1 MKNLKITFIEE
12 ESNIKYEEY
21 YFNGLLPPKEIES
34 KDILS
39 SDDDMPIQ
47 YLLLGESSTNK
58 IITEFTAGNAQS
70 KTKKEINQ
78 IFNKLCKSTNKKL
91 DERNKITSKD
101 ENYYFTFT
109 RPDLIFIILAQND
122 YPERYIFE
130 LIQKI
135 NEENIPTM
143 VNDETRELNPSGR
156 QALKQLIDV
165 YQDPKNINR
174 LSDIQSD
181 VDSIKV
187 DMKQNINKM
196 VENVEDVNDLQNKS
210 EALKM
215 ETSDYQ
221 KNAVEIKRITWW
233 QNFKLWLI
241 LGGVVLLLILLIILI
256 AS

>member
-1 MKNLKITFIEE
+1 MSDSTP
-12 ESNIKYEEY
+12 IKY
-21 YFNGLLPPKEIES
+21 LLIG
-34 KDILS
+34 D
-39 SDDDMPIQ
+39 
-47 YLLLGESSTNK
+47 SSTSK

-196 VENVEDVNDLQNKS
+196 VESVEDVNDLQNKS

-241 LGGVVLLLILLIILI
+241 LGGVVLILILLIILI

>member
-1 MKNLKITFIEE
+1 MSDSTP
-12 ESNIKYEEY
+12 IKY
-21 YFNGLLPPKEIES
+21 LLIG
-34 KDILS
+34 D
-39 SDDDMPIQ
+39 
-47 YLLLGESSTNK
+47 SSTNK

-109 RPDLIFIILAQND
+109 RPDLIFILLAQND

-196 VENVEDVNDLQNKS
+196 VESVEDVNDLQNKS

-241 LGGVVLLLILLIILI
+241 LGGVVLILILLIILI

>member
-1 MKNLKITFIEE
+1 MSDSTP
-12 ESNIKYEEY
+12 IKY
-21 YFNGLLPPKEIES
+21 LLIG
-34 KDILS
+34 D
-39 SDDDMPIQ
+39 
-47 YLLLGESSTNK
+47 SSTNK
-58 IITEFTAGNAQS
+58 IITEFTSGNAQP

-109 RPDLIFIILAQND
+109 KPDLIFIILAQND

-241 LGGVVLLLILLIILI
+241 LGGVVLLLILFIILI
-256 AS
+256 AT

>member
-1 MKNLKITFIEE
+1 MSDSTP
-12 ESNIKYEEY
+12 IKY
-21 YFNGLLPPKEIES
+21 LLIG
-34 KDILS
+34 D
-39 SDDDMPIQ
+39 
-47 YLLLGESSTNK
+47 SSTNK

-165 YQDPKNINR
+165 YQDPKNMNR

-215 ETSDYQ
+215 ETSDYK
-221 KNAVEIKRITWW
+221 KNAVEIKQITWW
-233 QNFKLWLI
+233 QNFKLYLI
-241 LGGVVLLLILLIILI
+241 IGGVVLLLILLIIWM

>member
-1 MKNLKITFIEE
+1 MSDPTP
-12 ESNIKYEEY
+12 IKY
-21 YFNGLLPPKEIES
+21 LLIG
-34 KDILS
+34 D
-39 SDDDMPIQ
+39 
-47 YLLLGESSTNK
+47 SSTNK
-58 IITEFTAGNAQS
+58 IITEFTSGNAQP

-156 QALKQLIDV
+156 QALKLLIDV
-165 YQDPKNINR
+165 YQDPKNMNR

-215 ETSDYQ
+215 ETSDYK
-221 KNAVEIKRITWW
+221 KNAVEIKQITWW

-241 LGGVVLLLILLIILI
+241 IGGVVLLLILLIIWM

>member
-1 MKNLKITFIEE
+1 MSDSTP
-12 ESNIKYEEY
+12 IKY
-21 YFNGLLPPKEIES
+21 LLIG
-34 KDILS
+34 D
-39 SDDDMPIQ
+39 
-47 YLLLGESSTNK
+47 SSTNK
-58 IITEFTAGNAQS
+58 IITEFTSGNAQP

-91 DERNKITSKD
+91 DERNKITSKE
-101 ENYYFTFT
+101 ENYYFTFC
-109 RPDLIFIILAQND
+109 RPDLIYIILAHNQ

-196 VENVEDVNDLQNKS
+196 VESVEDVNDLQNKS

-241 LGGVVLLLILLIILI
+241 LGGVVLILILLIILI

>member
-1 MKNLKITFIEE
+1 MSDSTP
-12 ESNIKYEEY
+12 IKY
-21 YFNGLLPPKEIES
+21 LLIG
-34 KDILS
+34 D
-39 SDDDMPIQ
+39 
-47 YLLLGESSTNK
+47 SSTNK

-165 YQDPKNINR
+165 YQDPKNMNR

-215 ETSDYQ
+215 ETSDYK
-221 KNAVEIKRITWW
+221 KNAVEIKQITWW

-241 LGGVVLLLILLIILI
+241 IGGVVLLLILLIIWF

>member
-1 MKNLKITFIEE
+1 MSDSTP
-12 ESNIKYEEY
+12 IKY
-21 YFNGLLPPKEIES
+21 LLIG
-34 KDILS
+34 D
-39 SDDDMPIQ
+39 
-47 YLLLGESSTNK
+47 SSTSK

-241 LGGVVLLLILLIILI
+241 LGGVVLILILLIILI

>member
-1 MKNLKITFIEE
+1 MSDSTP
-12 ESNIKYEEY
+12 IKY
-21 YFNGLLPPKEIES
+21 LLIG
-34 KDILS
+34 D
-39 SDDDMPIQ
+39 
-47 YLLLGESSTNK
+47 SSTNK
-58 IITEFTAGNAQS
+58 IITEFTAGNAQP

-135 NEENIPTM
+135 NEENISTM

-165 YQDPKNINR
+165 YQDPKNMNR

-221 KNAVEIKRITWW
+221 KNAVEIKQITWW

-241 LGGVVLLLILLIILI
+241 IGGVVLLLILLIIWM